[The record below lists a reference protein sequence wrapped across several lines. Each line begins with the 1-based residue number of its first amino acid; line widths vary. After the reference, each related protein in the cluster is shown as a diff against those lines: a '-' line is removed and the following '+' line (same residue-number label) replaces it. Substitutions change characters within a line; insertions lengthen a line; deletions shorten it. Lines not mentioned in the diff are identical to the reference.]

1 MRQLGQN
8 SGSSLI
14 GDNASTSLQG
24 CHDSTT
30 FATNSLAEKGRTGT
44 DSSINRPQDWH
55 IALSSDSYPQWGQMV
70 VQLVSSTMIVLR
82 CAGLLEDQYRFVCK
96 KKPFGL
102 TLIIFPKKVKSSEI
116 ALQVT
121 DTRIEVDPKERK
133 PFALFPLL
141 AGLLLFFAMSFS
153 SPSTAEA
160 TVAAYMDVQGN
171 LHYVRGKSS
180 QTNRKIAINRPV
192 ARSKNDSSPQTINA
206 FIQTAATE
214 HGVDP
219 LLIKAIIKAES
230 NFDPAAV
237 SPKGAQGLMQLM
249 PATARDLQVA
259 DPLDPLE
266 NILGGTRYLRYLLDS
281 YNWDVAL
288 SLAAYNAGPGNVK
301 NTIPKIPETRIYITK
316 VFDNYHSY
324 RASK

>member
-1 MRQLGQN
+1 M
-8 SGSSLI
+8 
-14 GDNASTSLQG
+14 
-24 CHDSTT
+24 H
-30 FATNSLAEKGRTGT
+30 
-44 DSSINRPQDWH
+44 
-55 IALSSDSYPQWGQMV
+55 
-70 VQLVSSTMIVLR
+70 MI
-82 CAGLLEDQYRFVCK
+82 
-96 KKPFGL
+96 
-102 TLIIFPKKVKSSEI
+102 
-116 ALQVT
+116 
-121 DTRIEVDPKERK
+121 DTRIEVDQKERK
-133 PFALFPLL
+133 SFALFPLL
-141 AGLLLFFAMSFS
+141 ASFLLFFAS
-153 SPSTAEA
+153 SCTLPITAGA

-316 VFDNYHSY
+316 VLDNYHSY

>member
-1 MRQLGQN
+1 M
-8 SGSSLI
+8 
-14 GDNASTSLQG
+14 
-24 CHDSTT
+24 
-30 FATNSLAEKGRTGT
+30 
-44 DSSINRPQDWH
+44 
-55 IALSSDSYPQWGQMV
+55 
-70 VQLVSSTMIVLR
+70 
-82 CAGLLEDQYRFVCK
+82 
-96 KKPFGL
+96 
-102 TLIIFPKKVKSSEI
+102 FPGKVKLSGI
-116 ALQVT
+116 TLQVT
-121 DTRIEVDPKERK
+121 DTRIKVDPKERK

-230 NFDPAAV
+230 NFDPTAV

-259 DPLDPLE
+259 DPFDPQD
-266 NILGGTRYLRYLLDS
+266 NITGGTKYLRSLLDS
-281 YNWDVAL
+281 YGWDVAL

-301 NTIPKIPETRIYITK
+301 NAIPNIHQTQIYVAK
-316 VFDNYHSY
+316 VLDNYQSY
-324 RASK
+324 RTCR

>member
-1 MRQLGQN
+1 MF
-8 SGSSLI
+8 SG
-14 GDNASTSLQG
+14 
-24 CHDSTT
+24 
-30 FATNSLAEKGRTGT
+30 
-44 DSSINRPQDWH
+44 
-55 IALSSDSYPQWGQMV
+55 
-70 VQLVSSTMIVLR
+70 
-82 CAGLLEDQYRFVCK
+82 
-96 KKPFGL
+96 
-102 TLIIFPKKVKSSEI
+102 KVKSSEI

-141 AGLLLFFAMSFS
+141 AGFLLFFAS
-153 SPSTAEA
+153 SCTLPITAGA

-219 LLIKAIIKAES
+219 FLIKAIIKAES
-230 NFDPAAV
+230 NFDPTAV

-249 PATARDLQVA
+249 PATARDLQVT
-259 DPLDPLE
+259 DPFDPQE
-266 NILGGTRYLRYLLDS
+266 NISGGAKYLRFLLDS
-281 YNWDVAL
+281 YGWDVEL

-301 NTIPKIPETRIYITK
+301 KAIPNIPETREYVAK
-316 VFDNYHSY
+316 VLSNYQSY
-324 RASK
+324 QMKR

>member
-1 MRQLGQN
+1 M
-8 SGSSLI
+8 
-14 GDNASTSLQG
+14 
-24 CHDSTT
+24 
-30 FATNSLAEKGRTGT
+30 
-44 DSSINRPQDWH
+44 
-55 IALSSDSYPQWGQMV
+55 
-70 VQLVSSTMIVLR
+70 
-82 CAGLLEDQYRFVCK
+82 
-96 KKPFGL
+96 
-102 TLIIFPKKVKSSEI
+102 FPGKVKPSGI
-116 ALQVT
+116 TLQVT
-121 DTRIEVDPKERK
+121 DTRIKVDPKERK

-259 DPLDPLE
+259 DPFDPQD
-266 NILGGTRYLRYLLDS
+266 NIAGGTRYLRFLLDS
-281 YNWDVAL
+281 YKEDVAL
-288 SLAAYNAGPGNVK
+288 TLAAYNAGPGNVK
-301 NTIPKIPETRIYITK
+301 NAIPNFPETITYVAK
-316 VFDNYHSY
+316 VLENYQFY
-324 RASK
+324 RSKN

>member
-1 MRQLGQN
+1 MF
-8 SGSSLI
+8 SG
-14 GDNASTSLQG
+14 
-24 CHDSTT
+24 
-30 FATNSLAEKGRTGT
+30 
-44 DSSINRPQDWH
+44 
-55 IALSSDSYPQWGQMV
+55 
-70 VQLVSSTMIVLR
+70 
-82 CAGLLEDQYRFVCK
+82 
-96 KKPFGL
+96 
-102 TLIIFPKKVKSSEI
+102 KVKSSKI

-141 AGLLLFFAMSFS
+141 AGFLLFSAS
-153 SPSTAEA
+153 SCTLPITAGA

-171 LHYVRGKSS
+171 LHYMQGKSS
-180 QTNRKIAINRPV
+180 RTNKKIAINRPV

-219 LLIKAIIKAES
+219 FLIKAIIKAES
-230 NFDPAAV
+230 NFDPTAV

-259 DPLDPLE
+259 DPFDPQD
-266 NILGGTRYLRYLLDS
+266 NITGGTKYLRSLLDS
-281 YNWDVAL
+281 YGEDVTL

-301 NTIPKIPETRIYITK
+301 NTIPNIPETREYVAK
-316 VFDNYHSY
+316 VLGNYQSY
-324 RASK
+324 QMKR

>member
-1 MRQLGQN
+1 M
-8 SGSSLI
+8 
-14 GDNASTSLQG
+14 
-24 CHDSTT
+24 
-30 FATNSLAEKGRTGT
+30 
-44 DSSINRPQDWH
+44 
-55 IALSSDSYPQWGQMV
+55 
-70 VQLVSSTMIVLR
+70 
-82 CAGLLEDQYRFVCK
+82 
-96 KKPFGL
+96 
-102 TLIIFPKKVKSSEI
+102 FPGKVKPSEI
-116 ALQVT
+116 ALQLT

-141 AGLLLFFAMSFS
+141 AGLLLFFALNFS
-153 SPSTAEA
+153 SPSTAGA

-171 LHYVRGKSS
+171 LHYMQGKSS
-180 QTNRKIAINRPV
+180 RTNKKIAINRPV

-219 LLIKAIIKAES
+219 FLIKAIIKSES
-230 NFDPAAV
+230 NFDPTAV

-288 SLAAYNAGPGNVK
+288 SLAAYNAGPGNVQGAVP
-301 NTIPKIPETRIYITK
+301 NISETRTYVAK
-316 VFDNYHSY
+316 VLKNYDSY
-324 RASK
+324 RVDN